1 MRRFSQVVCSI
12 SLVHLYSTKSPIQV
26 EFTTQD
32 GKVLNLLG
40 KDQQSVMEVGRDAKL
55 DIEAAC
61 DGTCACSTCHVYVD
75 PTWYGKLPTPT
86 DDENDMLDLAWGF
99 QEGKSRLS
107 CQLVLNP
114 ELNGLKV
121 KLPDQTSNQLSST

>member
-1 MRRFSQVVCSI
+1 
-12 SLVHLYSTKSPIQV
+12 
-26 EFTTQD
+26 
-32 GKVLNLLG
+32 
-40 KDQQSVMEVGRDAKL
+40 MEVGRDAKL

-75 PTWYGKLPTPT
+75 PSWYGKLPTPT